1 MIDFEVRGA
10 AAIVTIRRPE
20 QRNAVDR
27 SVARGIEVAIDRLES
42 SSELR
47 VGILAGEG
55 PVFCAGAD
63 LDTIVAGDTDG
74 ISTERGGFGGL
85 VQRSRT
91 KPLIA
96 AVDGAA
102 LAGGL
107 ELALACDLIVASTE
121 AVFGLPEVKR
131 SMIASGGG
139 LFRLPRAL
147 GSKVGLEMILTGDPI
162 GAERAYHLG
171 LVNRLVEPGH
181 ALLGAR
187 DLADRIAA
195 NAPVA
200 VYESR
205 HVAVAAHGHTDAELW
220 AATAGAASRVA
231 RSEDFA
237 EGPRA
242 FVENRQPVW
251 KGR

>member
-10 AAIVTIRRPE
+10 IAIVTIRRPE
-20 QRNAVDR
+20 QRNAVDAA
-27 SVARGIEVAIDRLES
+27 VARGIEVAIDRLEAS
-42 SSELR
+42 DDLR

-63 LDTIVAGDTDG
+63 LEAIVAGHSDG
-74 ISTERGGFGGL
+74 IVTERGGFGGL

-96 AVDGAA
+96 AVDGPA

-107 ELALACDLIVASTE
+107 EMALACDLVVASRT
-121 AVFGLPEVKR
+121 AIFALPEVKR
-131 SMIASGGG
+131 SLVASGGG

-147 GSKVGLEMILTGDPI
+147 GSKVALEMILTGDPI

-171 LVNRLVEPGH
+171 LVNRLTEQGD
-181 ALLGAR
+181 ALRGAR
-187 DLADRIAA
+187 DLAERIAL
-195 NAPVA
+195 NAPLA

-205 HVAVAAHGHTDAELW
+205 HVATAAYGYTDAELW

-242 FVENRQPVW
+242 FVEDRTPVW